1 MPGGHIPGSLSLPFT
16 ALVADNDVTQFRC
29 IEDIKAAFEDAGLVV
44 GSKAI
49 LSCGSGVSAAV
60 LCLGLDII
68 GKNISKSAP
77 IYDGSWTEWASTEGL
92 PIVK

>member
-16 ALVADNDVTQFRC
+16 ALVADNDVTQFRS

-68 GKNISKSAP
+68 GQNISKSAP